1 MHSTLSLDII
11 LSVGGG
17 LGLFLLG
24 MKNMSEGM
32 QAAAGSRLRAM
43 IGAVTNNRFMA
54 CGVGLLVTCL
64 IQSSSVT
71 TVMLVGFANAGLM
84 TLAQSIGVILGADIG
99 TTITGWILVLDIG
112 KYGLPLL
119 GFAAFFFLFCK
130 GDKVRSIALLV
141 MGLGMVFFGLDLMKE
156 GFKPLRDM
164 PEFIAWFSKF
174 SPVGY
179 WGILKCTL
187 VGAGVTAIVQS
198 SSATV
203 GITMGLASQGIIDF
217 ETAVAL
223 VLGQNIGTTITAYLA
238 SIGTVRA
245 ARRVAY
251 AHILIKVIGVIA
263 LVVLFPWY
271 VTLIRSLLTVDPNGS
286 VLVNGEETYPS
297 IIKGI
302 AVAHTVFNIILVAAF
317 LPFTKK
323 LSALLTR
330 LMPDSAADETPHLTY
345 LDVRMLNTP
354 VLGMEQSRHELL
366 FMTESV
372 DTMMDLLRGSL
383 FFADKADE
391 EAHRRIFRR
400 EDILDNV
407 QKEVTE
413 FLGRL
418 LAGNVTHD
426 IITESRGQIR
436 IADEYES
443 ISDYIV
449 GILKMQIKLRNN
461 KLLPSPEGRQEML
474 ELHDRTM
481 DYLKFVCISF
491 CDRTDI
497 LAEAVMRSDE
507 LTRMVKDFRG
517 RHLERLADGKISPL
531 LSLVVPDMLSAYR
544 RIKDHALNIA
554 EVIAGEK

>member
-1 MHSTLSLDII
+1 MDSSLSLEII
-11 LSVGGG
+11 LRVGGG

-32 QAAAGSRLRAM
+32 QAAAGSRLRVM
-43 IGAVTNNRFMA
+43 IGAVTNNRFLA

-99 TTITGWILVLDIG
+99 TTVTGWILVLEIG

-119 GFAAFFFLFCK
+119 GFSAFFFLFCK

-141 MGLGMVFFGLDLMKE
+141 MGLGMVFFGLELMKE
-156 GFKPLRDM
+156 GFAPLRKM

-179 WGILKCTL
+179 WGIIKCTL

-238 SIGTVRA
+238 SIGTVRS

-251 AHILIKVIGVIA
+251 AHILIKVIGVVI

-271 VTLIRSLLTVDPNGS
+271 ITLIRNMLVHDPDVSVMVD
-286 VLVNGEETYPS
+286 GELKYLS
-297 IIKGI
+297 IVKGI
-302 AVAHTVFNIILVAAF
+302 AIAHTACNVILVAAF

-323 LSALLTR
+323 LANLLTK
-330 LMPDSAADETPHLTY
+330 LMPDSTADETPHLPY
-345 LDVRMLNTP
+345 FDVRMLNTP
-354 VLGMEQSRHELL
+354 TLGLEQSRQELL
-366 FMTESV
+366 FMSDSV
-372 DTMMDLLRGSL
+372 QTMMDLLRSSL
-383 FFADKADE
+383 FVDKVDE
-391 EAHRRIFRR
+391 KTHRKIFHR
-400 EDILDNV
+400 EEILDNV
-407 QKEVTE
+407 QKEITK
-413 FLGRL
+413 FLGKL
-418 LAGNVTHD
+418 LSGNVTHETID
-426 IITESRGQIR
+426 EARGQIR
-436 IADEYES
+436 LADEYES

-461 KLLPSPEGRQEML
+461 KLIPSPEGQQEML
-474 ELHDRTM
+474 ELHDRITE
-481 DYLKFVCISF
+481 YLKFICVSF
-491 CDRTDI
+491 CERTDI
-497 LAEAVMRSDE
+497 RSKAVIRSDE
-507 LTRMVKDFRG
+507 LTHLVKEYRDH
-517 RHLERLADGKISPL
+517 HLQRLTNGEISPL
-531 LSLVVPDMLSAYR
+531 VSLVAPDMLSAYR

>member
-1 MHSTLSLDII
+1 MDSSLSLDII
-11 LSVGGG
+11 LRVGGG

-43 IGAVTNNRFMA
+43 IGAVTNNRFLA
-54 CGVGLLVTCL
+54 CGVGFLVTCL

-71 TVMLVGFANAGLM
+71 TVMLIGFANAGLM
-84 TLAQSIGVILGADIG
+84 TLAQTIGVILGADVG

-119 GFAAFFFLFCK
+119 GFAAIFFLFCK
-130 GDKVRSIALLV
+130 GDKTRSIALLV
-141 MGLGMVFFGLDLMKE
+141 MGLGMVFFGLEIMKE
-156 GFKPLRDM
+156 GFKPLSDM
-164 PEFIAWFSKF
+164 PEFLAWFSKF

-179 WGILKCTL
+179 WGIIKCTL

-217 ETAVAL
+217 ETSVAL

-238 SIGTVRA
+238 SIGTIRS

-251 AHILIKVIGVIA
+251 AHILIKVIGVFV
-263 LVVLFPWY
+263 LVILFPWY
-271 VTLIRSLLTVDPNGS
+271 VTLIRNLLTADPNVS

-302 AVAHTVFNIILVAAF
+302 AIAHTVFNVILIAAF

-323 LSALLTR
+323 LANLLTK

-354 VLGMEQSRHELL
+354 ALGMEQSRHELL
-366 FMTESV
+366 FMSESV
-372 DTMMDLLRGSL
+372 HTMMNLLRGSL
-383 FFADKADE
+383 FADKTDE
-391 EAHRRIFRR
+391 EARRRIFRR

-413 FLGRL
+413 FLGKL
-418 LAGNVTHD
+418 LAGNVTHN
-426 IITESRGQIR
+426 IIIESRGQIR

-443 ISDYIV
+443 ISDYIA
-449 GILKMQIKLRNN
+449 GILKMQIKLHNN
-461 KLLPSPEGRQEML
+461 KLLPSPEGRREML

-481 DYLKFVCISF
+481 DYLKFVCVSF
-491 CDRTDI
+491 CERTDI
-497 LAEAVMRSDE
+497 RAEAVMRSDE
-507 LTRMVKDFRG
+507 LTHMVKDFRG

>member
-1 MHSTLSLDII
+1 MDAASPMGIVLG
-11 LSVGGG
+11 VGGG

-32 QAAAGSRLRAM
+32 QAASGARLRTM
-43 IGAVTNNRFMA
+43 IGAVTNNRFLA
-54 CGVGLLVTCL
+54 CGVGLFVTCL

-99 TTITGWILVLDIG
+99 TTITGWILVLEIG

-119 GFAAFFFLFCK
+119 GFSAFFFLFSK
-130 GDKVRSIALLV
+130 NDKLRSIALLV
-141 MGLGMVFFGLDLMKE
+141 MGLGMVFFGLELMKN
-156 GFKPLRDM
+156 GFKPLREM
-164 PEFIAWFSKF
+164 PEFISWFSKF

-238 SIGTVRA
+238 SIGTVRSA
-245 ARRVAY
+245 KRVAY
-251 AHILIKVIGVIA
+251 AHIIIKVIGVIF
-263 LVVLFPWY
+263 LVILFPWY
-271 VTLIRSLLTVDPNGS
+271 VTLIKGMLTADPNLS
-286 VLVNGEETYPS
+286 VLANGETTFPT

-302 AVAHTVFNIILVAAF
+302 AVAHTTFNVILVAAF

-323 LSALLTR
+323 LAALLTK

-354 VLGMEQSRHELL
+354 ALGMEQSRQELL
-366 FMTESV
+366 FMAESV
-372 DTMMDLLRGSL
+372 HTMMGLLRDSL
-383 FFADKADE
+383 FAEKADE

-407 QKEVTE
+407 QKEITE

-418 LAGNVTHD
+418 LSGNVTHEL
-426 IITESRGQIR
+426 ITEARGQIR
-436 IADEYES
+436 LADEYES
-443 ISDYIV
+443 VSDYIAD
-449 GILKMQIKLRNN
+449 ILKMQIKLRSN
-461 KLLPSPEGRQEML
+461 KLVPSQEGQREMI
-474 ELHDRTM
+474 ELHDRTT
-481 DYLKFVCISF
+481 DYLKFICVSLCE
-491 CDRTDI
+491 RTNI
-497 LAEAVMRSDE
+497 QNEAVMRSDE
-507 LTRMVKDFRG
+507 LTRMMKDFRA
-517 RHLERLADGKISPL
+517 RHLERLAAGETSPL

-544 RIKDHALNIA
+544 RINDHALNIA
-554 EVIAGEK
+554 EVLAGEK

>member
-1 MHSTLSLDII
+1 MASLPLEII
-11 LSVGGG
+11 LHVGGG

-32 QAAAGSRLRAM
+32 QAAAGSRLRTM
-43 IGAVTNNRFMA
+43 IGAVTNNRFLA
-54 CGVGLLVTCL
+54 CGVGLFVTCL

-99 TTITGWILVLDIG
+99 TTITGWILVLEIG

-119 GFAAFFFLFCK
+119 GFAAFFFLFCR

-141 MGLGMVFFGLDLMKE
+141 MGLGMVFYGLELMKE
-156 GFKPLRDM
+156 GFKPLREM
-164 PEFIAWFSKF
+164 ESFIAWFSKF
-174 SPVGY
+174 SPDSY
-179 WGILKCTL
+179 WGIIKCTL

-203 GITMGLASQGIIDF
+203 GITMGLASQGIINF

-238 SIGTVRA
+238 SIGTVRSA
-245 ARRVAY
+245 KRVAY
-251 AHILIKVIGVIA
+251 AHILIKVIGV
-263 LVVLFPWY
+263 VVLVIFFPWY
-271 VTLIRSLLTVDPNGS
+271 ITLIRSMLVLDPDFS
-286 VLVNGEETYPS
+286 VLVDGEVKYLT

-302 AVAHTVFNIILVAAF
+302 AVAHTTFNVILVAAF

-323 LSALLTR
+323 LASLLTR

-354 VLGMEQSRHELL
+354 ALGMEQSRQELL
-366 FMTESV
+366 FMAESV
-372 DTMMDLLRGSL
+372 HTMMTLLRESL
-383 FFADKADE
+383 FAEKPDE

-407 QKEVTE
+407 QKEITE
-413 FLGRL
+413 FLGKL

-426 IITESRGQIR
+426 IIAEARGQVR

-443 ISDYIV
+443 ISDYIA
-449 GILKMQIKLRNN
+449 GILKMQIKLRSN
-461 KLLPSPEGRQEML
+461 KLIPSPEGQQEML
-474 ELHDRTM
+474 ELHDLTAE
-481 DYLKFVCISF
+481 YLKFICVSQCERANIQH
-491 CDRTDI
+491 
-497 LAEAVMRSDE
+497 EAVMRSEE
-507 LTRMVKDFRG
+507 LTRMMKEFRE
-517 RHLERLADGKISPL
+517 RHLERLAAGQISPL
-531 LSLVVPDMLSAYR
+531 LSLVMPDMLSAYR

-554 EVIAGEK
+554 EVLAGEK

>member
-1 MHSTLSLDII
+1 MDSSLSLDII
-11 LSVGGG
+11 LRVGGG

-32 QAAAGSRLRAM
+32 QAAAGSRLRTM
-43 IGAVTNNRFMA
+43 ISAVTNNRFLA
-54 CGVGLLVTCL
+54 CGVGMLVTCL

-84 TLAQSIGVILGADIG
+84 TLAQSIGVILGADLG

-112 KYGLPLL
+112 KYGMPLL
-119 GFAAFFFLFCK
+119 GFSAIFFLFCK
-130 GDKVRSIALLV
+130 GDKVRSIALLI
-141 MGLGMVFFGLDLMKE
+141 MGLGMVFFGMELMKE
-156 GFKPLRDM
+156 GFKPLSEM

-198 SSATV
+198 SSATA
-203 GITMGLASQGIIDF
+203 GITMGLASTGVIDF

-238 SIGTVRA
+238 SLGTVRS

-251 AHILIKVIGVIA
+251 AHILIKVIGGFV

-271 VTLIRSLLTVDPNGS
+271 LTLVKTLLVVDPNHT
-286 VLVNGEETYPS
+286 VLVHGEATYPS

-302 AVAHTVFNIILVAAF
+302 AVAHTTFNIILVAAF
-317 LPFTKK
+317 LPFTRK
-323 LSALLTR
+323 LAKGLTR

-354 VLGMEQSRHELL
+354 ALGMEQSRQELL
-366 FMTESV
+366 FMSESV
-372 DTMMDLLRGSL
+372 DTMMNLLRGSL
-383 FFADKADE
+383 FADKIDE
-391 EAHRRIFRR
+391 EARRRIFRR

-418 LAGNVTHD
+418 LAGNVTRD
-426 IITESRGQIR
+426 IIIESRGQIR

-443 ISDYIV
+443 ISDYIA
-449 GILKMQIKLRNN
+449 GILKMQIKLHSN
-461 KLLPSPEGRQEML
+461 KLLPSPEGRQEMF

-481 DYLKFVCISF
+481 DYLQFVSVSF
-491 CDRTDI
+491 CERTDI
-497 LAEAVMRSDE
+497 LAEAIMRSDE
-507 LTRMVKDFRG
+507 LTHMVKDFRG
-517 RHLERLADGKISPL
+517 RHLERLEDGRISPL
-531 LSLVVPDMLSAYR
+531 LSLVVPDMLGAYR

-554 EVIAGEK
+554 EVISGEK

>member
-1 MHSTLSLDII
+1 MDAASPIGIVLG
-11 LSVGGG
+11 VGGG

-54 CGVGLLVTCL
+54 CGVGLFVTCL

-71 TVMLVGFANAGLM
+71 TVMLIGFANAGLM

-99 TTITGWILVLDIG
+99 TTITGWILVLEIG

-119 GFAAFFFLFCK
+119 GFSAFFFLFTK
-130 GDKVRSIALLV
+130 NDKMRSIALLV
-141 MGLGMVFFGLDLMKE
+141 MGLGMVFFGLELMKA
-156 GFKPLRDM
+156 GFKPLREM
-164 PEFIAWFSKF
+164 PEFISWFSKF

-238 SIGTVRA
+238 SIGTVKSA
-245 ARRVAY
+245 KRVAY
-251 AHILIKVIGVIA
+251 AHILIKVIGVIF
-263 LVVLFPWY
+263 LVILFPWY
-271 VTLIRSLLTVDPNGS
+271 IALIKGMLTTDPNLS
-286 VLVNGEETYPS
+286 VLANGETTYPT

-302 AVAHTVFNIILVAAF
+302 AVAHTTFNVILVAAF

-323 LSALLTR
+323 LANLLTK
-330 LMPDSAADETPHLTY
+330 LMPDTEADETPHLTY

-354 VLGMEQSRHELL
+354 ALGMEQSRQEVL
-366 FMTESV
+366 FMAESV
-372 DTMMDLLRGSL
+372 HKMMNLLRDSL
-383 FFADKADE
+383 FAEKADE
-391 EAHRRIFRR
+391 EAHRKIFRR

-407 QKEVTE
+407 QKEITE
-413 FLGRL
+413 FLGGL
-418 LAGNVTHD
+418 LAGNVTRD
-426 IITESRGQIR
+426 IIDESRGQIR
-436 IADEYES
+436 LADEYES
-443 ISDYIV
+443 ISDYIA

-461 KLLPSPEGRQEML
+461 KLMPSQEGQREML
-474 ELHDRTM
+474 ELHDCTTN
-481 DYLKFVCISF
+481 YLKFICVSLCE
-491 CDRTDI
+491 RTNI
-497 LAEAVMRSDE
+497 LSEAVMRSDE
-507 LTRMVKDFRG
+507 LTRMMKDFRG
-517 RHLERLADGKISPL
+517 RHLERLASGETSPL
-531 LSLVVPDMLSAYR
+531 LSLVVPDMLIAYR
-544 RIKDHALNIA
+544 RINDHALNIA
-554 EVIAGEK
+554 EVLAGEK

>member
-1 MHSTLSLDII
+1 MDTTLLTEII
-11 LSVGGG
+11 LRVGGG

-32 QAAAGSRLRAM
+32 QAAAGSRLRTM
-43 IGAVTNNRFMA
+43 IGAVTNNRFLA
-54 CGVGLLVTCL
+54 CSVGLFVTCL

-99 TTITGWILVLDIG
+99 TTITGWILVLEIG

-130 GDKVRSIALLV
+130 GDKVRSIALLI
-141 MGLGMVFFGLDLMKE
+141 MGLGMVFFGLELMKE
-156 GFKPLRDM
+156 GFKPLREM
-164 PEFIAWFSKF
+164 EGFIAWFSKF

-179 WGILKCTL
+179 WGIIKCTL

-217 ETAVAL
+217 ETSVAL

-238 SIGTVRA
+238 SIGTVRSA
-245 ARRVAY
+245 KRVAY
-251 AHILIKVIGVIA
+251 AHILIKIIGVVF

-271 VTLIRSLLTVDPNGS
+271 VTLIKSMLSADPNLS
-286 VLVNGEETYPS
+286 VPVNGDATYPS

-302 AVAHTVFNIILVAAF
+302 AVAHTTFNVILVAAF

-323 LSALLTR
+323 MASLLTR

-354 VLGMEQSRHELL
+354 ALGLEQSRQELL
-366 FMTESV
+366 FMAESV
-372 DTMMDLLRGSL
+372 HTMMNLLRDSL
-383 FFADKADE
+383 FADKPDE

-407 QKEVTE
+407 QKEITE
-413 FLGRL
+413 FLGGL
-418 LAGNVTHD
+418 LSGNVTHD
-426 IITESRGQIR
+426 IIDEARGQVR
-436 IADEYES
+436 LADEYES
-443 ISDYIV
+443 ISDYIA
-449 GILKMQIKLRNN
+449 GILKMQMKLRSN
-461 KLLPSPEGRQEML
+461 KLVPSPEGQQEMF
-474 ELHDRTM
+474 ELHDLTT
-481 DYLKFVCISF
+481 DYLKFICVSLCE
-491 CDRTDI
+491 RTDI
-497 LAEAVMRSDE
+497 RGEAVMRSDE
-507 LTRMVKDFRG
+507 LTRLMKEFRE
-517 RHLERLADGKISPL
+517 RHLERLANGQVSPL
-531 LSLVVPDMLSAYR
+531 VSLVIPDMLSAYR

>member
-1 MHSTLSLDII
+1 MDAASPMGIVLG
-11 LSVGGG
+11 VGGG

-32 QAAAGSRLRAM
+32 QAAAGARLRTM
-43 IGAVTNNRFMA
+43 IGAVTNNRFLA
-54 CGVGLLVTCL
+54 CGVGLFVTCL

-99 TTITGWILVLDIG
+99 TTITGWILVLEIG

-119 GFAAFFFLFCK
+119 GFSAFFFLFSK
-130 GDKVRSIALLV
+130 NDKLRSIALLA
-141 MGLGMVFFGLDLMKE
+141 MGLGMVFFGLELMKN
-156 GFKPLRDM
+156 GFKPLREM

-179 WGILKCTL
+179 WGIIKCTL

-203 GITMGLASQGIIDF
+203 GITMGLASQGIINF

-238 SIGTVRA
+238 SIGTVRSA
-245 ARRVAY
+245 KRVAY
-251 AHILIKVIGVIA
+251 AHILIKIVGVIF
-263 LVVLFPWY
+263 LIILFPWY
-271 VTLIRSLLTVDPNGS
+271 VALIKGMLTADPNLS
-286 VLVNGEETYPS
+286 ILSNGETTYPT

-302 AVAHTVFNIILVAAF
+302 AVAHTTFNLILVAAF

-323 LSALLTR
+323 LAALLTK

-345 LDVRMLNTP
+345 FDVRMLNTP
-354 VLGMEQSRHELL
+354 ALGLEQSRQEIL
-366 FMTESV
+366 FMAESV
-372 DTMMDLLRGSL
+372 HTMMGLLRDSL
-383 FFADKADE
+383 FADKADE

-407 QKEVTE
+407 QKEITE
-413 FLGRL
+413 FLGSL
-418 LAGNVTHD
+418 LSGNVTHEIVD
-426 IITESRGQIR
+426 EARGQVR
-436 IADEYES
+436 LADEYES
-443 ISDYIV
+443 VSDYIS
-449 GILKMQIKLRNN
+449 GILKMQIKLRSN
-461 KLLPSPEGRQEML
+461 KLVPSPEGQREML
-474 ELHDRTM
+474 ELHDRTT
-481 DYLKFVCISF
+481 DYLKFICVSLCE
-491 CDRTDI
+491 RTNI
-497 LAEAVMRSDE
+497 QNEAVMRSDE
-507 LTRMVKDFRG
+507 LTRMMKDFRG
-517 RHLERLADGKISPL
+517 RHLERLAAGETSPL

-544 RIKDHALNIA
+544 RINDHALNIA
-554 EVIAGEK
+554 EVLAGEK